1 MTNVGIGP
9 FSDGLISDLLFPATR
24 RGGGGGG
31 GREPYVNR
39 DGF

>member
-1 MTNVGIGP
+1 VTNVGIGP
-9 FSDGLISDLLFPATR
+9 FSDGLISDLFNPSYTGT

-31 GREPYVNR
+31 VNR